1 MLRHI
6 VLYRLSPELGAQA
19 VERIDALIRS
29 LPSKVPGVLEL
40 QVGPNVGPP
49 DFTGGY
55 DWGFCMRFADRDGR
69 DDFMKHAFHLRVA
82 DQVEELIDDLVVLD
96 LEQ

>member
-1 MLRHI
+1 
-6 VLYRLSPELGAQA
+6 
-19 VERIDALIRS
+19 
-29 LPSKVPGVLEL
+29 
-40 QVGPNVGPP
+40 
-49 DFTGGY
+49 
-55 DWGFCMRFADRDGR
+55 MRFADRDGR